1 MMTQTTI
8 TPKMQAFVEKFVDYS
23 ARLAGQVHLRSLRD
37 AFAMVMPVS
46 PATRL
51 AVLINNVVFPWV
63 LEGETLA
70 RFKIW
75 GEAIINGTLNIAALL
90 IAPMIAWALARNR
103 NFGNPVSAVVIAL
116 CSFIIMMPL
125 RLNVVPEGEQHAVS
139 VTQLLAFANIGST
152 GIFAGVLIG
161 LIATEVFIRI
171 SSIRALDI
179 SLGENVPPAV
189 GQSFSALIPTILTL
203 SGFAIVAA
211 LLAGVLH
218 TDLIHLITTLIQQ
231 PLRLINTSL
240 PGTLFIYSFGNFLF
254 TLGIHQSVVN
264 SVVLEPFLLINT
276 NENMLAFA
284 NGQPIPHI
292 INNIFVPTFGMIGGT
307 GSTLSLLIAIF
318 IFARQKSSKQ
328 VARLAVSPGLF
339 NINEPVIFGLPIVFN
354 LPLMIP
360 FVLLPAIGIF
370 FAWCCTSLGLM
381 SRCVVMIPWTT
392 PPVLSAWLATAGDW
406 RAVVVQLIIIVF
418 GVFFYL
424 PFLRI
429 AERVAMKNNEIA
441 DSSPHS

>member
-1 MMTQTTI
+1 MSDTKQTES
-8 TPKMQAFVEKFVDYS
+8 TPSFVDRFVDFS

-37 AFAMVMPVS
+37 AFAAVMPIFIL
-46 PATRL
+46 AGL
-51 AVLINNVVFPWV
+51 AVLVNNVVFPWV

-75 GEAIINGTLNIAALL
+75 GDVIINGTLNIAALL
-90 IAPMIAWALARNR
+90 IAPMTAWSLARNR
-103 NFGNPVSAVVIAL
+103 NFDNPVSAVVIAL
-116 CSFIIMMPL
+116 SSYIMMMPMKL
-125 RLNVVPEGEQHAVS
+125 EVVPEGGKAV
-139 VTQLLAFANIGST
+139 VTVSQMLSFGNIGST
-152 GIFAGVLIG
+152 GIFAGVIIG
-161 LIATEVFIRI
+161 LLSTELFIRI
-171 SSIRALDI
+171 ASIKKLNI

-189 GQSFSALIPTILTL
+189 GKSFSALIPTIITL
-203 SGFAIVAA
+203 SSFAIVAA
-211 LLAGVLH
+211 LLANVLH

-264 SVVLEPFLLINT
+264 GVILEPFLLINT

-292 INNIFVPTFGMIGGT
+292 INSIFVPTFGMIGGT

-318 IFARQKSSKQ
+318 IFSKQKSANQ
-328 VARLAVSPGLF
+328 VARLSISPGLF

-354 LPLMIP
+354 LPLMVP
-360 FVLLPAIGIF
+360 FVLLPAIGIY
-370 FAWCCTSLGLM
+370 FAWLCTTLGLM

-406 RAVVVQLIIIVF
+406 RAVVVQLIIIIF

-424 PFLRI
+424 PFLKI
-429 AERVAMKNNEIA
+429 AERVALKNNGITE
-441 DSSPHS
+441 